1 MTSFNILFGIHIIYS
16 PLLLQEL
23 FCFYIFWVFLFFFF
37 LSFFFF
43 VFSGAQTNQQLLAYF
58 DVNI

>member
-23 FCFYIFWVFLFFFF
+23 FCFYIFGFFSVFF
-37 LSFFFF
+37 LYFLEHK
-43 VFSGAQTNQQLLAYF
+43 TNQQLLANF